1 MSPPPD
7 DRWSP
12 FARPLWRDSRAAAEA
27 VLRAR
32 ELEQCALGD
41 LTEERYSD
49 VRGRN
54 PHIGL
59 PRATTIQRA
68 CGTWNSAIEQAAAL
82 VSAGIRAAREGAQ

>member
-1 MSPPPD
+1 VSPPPD

-41 LTEERYSD
+41 LTEERYVE
-49 VRGRN
+49 VRQRN

-59 PRATTIQRA
+59 PRATTILRA
-68 CGTWNSAIEQAAAL
+68 CGSWISAMEQAAAL
-82 VSAGIRAAREGAQ
+82 VSAQVRRAR